1 MSKKSLFLS
10 LIFSLFFISS
20 CHVISKKACCVKKKL
35 WSQKSKAC
43 CVSKAFVAGHATLT
57 AVKKQG
63 VEGDVFFE
71 SAGRYK
77 IKITANIKG
86 LKPNQ
91 KFGFHIHE
99 FGICK
104 NKALMAGGHLNPW
117 NQKHGGP
124 QDTEKHLGDLGNL
137 SSDAQ
142 GQALYSAVL
151 KGRLKKFLGR
161 SVVIHAQPDDFKS
174 QPTGNSGDRI
184 ACGVIVATMPPA
196 PVTRPPISEAPTP
209 SVQNNKKKAQ
219 PAVKAVSTQAIKKE
233 KAISTQASPQA
244 VSLKKRSPLKPSQH
258 KPLKK
263 RSPLKLSQHKNRIKK
278 RLIHQRKAKL
288 KRLQTDQSPS

>member
-20 CHVISKKACCVKKKL
+20 CHYISKKACCVKKKL

-43 CVSKAFVAGHATLT
+43 CGSKAFVAGHATLT

-63 VEGDVFFE
+63 VGGDVFFE
-71 SAGRYK
+71 SADRYK

-99 FGICK
+99 FGICT

-233 KAISTQASPQA
+233 TQPAQAVSTPVIKKETQPAQAVSTQAIKKEKPAQA
-244 VSLKKRSPLKPSQH
+244 VSTQTSDKKTADSPEESQT
-258 KPLKK
+258 
-263 RSPLKLSQHKNRIKK
+263 Q
-278 RLIHQRKAKL
+278 KA
-288 KRLQTDQSPS
+288 SN

>member
-1 MSKKSLFLS
+1 MPKKSLFLS

-20 CHVISKKACCVKKKL
+20 CHYISKKTCCGKKKS
-35 WSQKSKAC
+35 WSQKRKAC
-43 CVSKAFVAGHATLT
+43 CGKTSVAGQASLT
-57 AVKKQG
+57 AVNEQG
-63 VEGDVFFE
+63 IKGEVFFE
-71 SAGRYK
+71 SADRHK
-77 IKITANIKG
+77 IKVTVNIKG

-124 QDTEKHLGDLGNL
+124 QDEERHLGDLGNL

-151 KGRLKKFLGR
+151 KGHFKKFLGR
-161 SVVIHAQPDDFKS
+161 SVVIHAQPDDLKS

-184 ACGVIVATMPPA
+184 ACGVIVAAMPP
-196 PVTRPPISEAPTP
+196 VSEAPVP
-209 SVQNNKKKAQ
+209 SVQSIKKAQ
-219 PAVKAVSTQAIKKE
+219 PVQAVSSTQAIEKKTQP
-233 KAISTQASPQA
+233 AQAASTQT
-244 VSLKKRSPLKPSQH
+244 
-258 KPLKK
+258 
-263 RSPLKLSQHKNRIKK
+263 IKK
-278 RLIHQRKAKL
+278 KTQPVQIVST
-288 KRLQTDQSPS
+288 QTSDKKTSDSPKESQTPKVSN